1 MRFGDRN
8 YEVKRE
14 SFFAFLDKLE
24 NARQEQ
30 ALASYEETVLAYFEE
45 VENALVG
52 YCKEQVRR
60 RWLEAAVKSSQG
72 SPSFA

>member
-1 MRFGDRN
+1 LD
-8 YEVKRE
+8 EV
-14 SFFAFLDKLE
+14 E

-30 ALASYEETVLAYFEE
+30 ALASCEETVLAYFEE

-60 RWLEAAVKSSQG
+60 RWLEATVKSSQG
-72 SPSFA
+72 SPSFT